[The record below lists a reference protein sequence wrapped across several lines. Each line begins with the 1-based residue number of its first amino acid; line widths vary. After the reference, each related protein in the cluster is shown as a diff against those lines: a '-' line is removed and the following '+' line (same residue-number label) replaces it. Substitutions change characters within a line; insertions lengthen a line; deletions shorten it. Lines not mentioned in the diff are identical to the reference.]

1 MRIINYRTFLSIYE
15 RILKNKKNRIIARME
30 HTYKAMARNYARR
43 ISKRYTFWK
52 MLQSSYQANIC
63 IKDDCIE
70 TIETYKEEGYN
81 KIMGRYEV
89 YDFDCKKFEEI
100 LKQYLKL
107 YIDEEPIYLVSF
119 FDDTEEK
126 IKFKVACKFISN

>member
-1 MRIINYRTFLSIYE
+1 MKIINYRTFLSIYE

-30 HTYKAMARNYARR
+30 HTYKAMARNYARM
-43 ISKRYTFWK
+43 ISKKYTFWK
-52 MLQSSYQANIC
+52 MLQSSDAVNIC
-63 IKDDCIE
+63 IKKCIE
-70 TIETYKEEGYN
+70 DIGTSEEKGYN